1 MRKKIVY
8 TAYVLVAYCLF
19 LVWTFPAD
27 RAYGVFQEHLPLLK
41 DKVSLSQVDGTLWH
55 GRAAMAVIDGIA
67 FNNFSWSLQPF
78 ALLGG
83 HVQVF
88 LRCRIPDGSLQGKL
102 SFGRQDL
109 SVHNFVASIPAVFF
123 DQQTKPFGVGLNGAL
138 SAKVSQLVVQD
149 GRIVEAEGTMVWS
162 GAQVVEPQLVKL
174 GDLKAQWTTEE
185 NGEILGVLSDG
196 GGPLQ
201 AQGTFKL
208 SGEGKYDFS
217 GSFRSRDRTQPAL
230 LDTLQLFGRPGK
242 DGAIRASLSGKMP
255 LIEVLKKKDE
265 GKKTGEQNNEK

>member
-1 MRKKIVY
+1 MKKRIIY
-8 TAYVLVAYCLF
+8 TAYALAAYCFF

-27 RAYGVFQEHLPLLK
+27 RACRILLERLPTLKEKVF
-41 DKVSLSQVDGTLWH
+41 LSQVDGTVWS
-55 GRAAMAVIDGIA
+55 GRAAVAVVDGVTLD
-67 FNNFSWSLQPF
+67 NFSWTLQPF

-88 LRCRIPDGSLQGKL
+88 LRCRIPDGSLQGIVSL
-102 SFGRQDL
+102 GRNDL
-109 SVHNFVASIPAVFF
+109 SVLKFVASIPAAFF
-123 DQQTKPFGVGLNGAL
+123 DQQTKPFGVGLNGL
-138 SAKVSQLVVQD
+138 FSAKLARLVLRN
-149 GRIVEAEGTMVWS
+149 GRIVEADGTMVWS

-185 NGEILGVLSDG
+185 NGAILGVLSDG

-208 SGEGKYDFS
+208 SGEGRYDFS

-242 DGAIRASLSGKMP
+242 DGAVRTSLSGKLP
-255 LIEVLKKKDE
+255 LIEI
-265 GKKTGEQNNEK
+265 GKVNGTEQKTEEKSNGK